1 MKSIIVMQ
9 SDFTIDT
16 PAVSSM
22 YGVCK
27 IVDPELEIY
36 DNSHAIPS
44 FDTYQASDF
53 LASVVEFWPEGTV
66 FVSVVDPTVG
76 TGRRAS
82 VAKLKNGSFVVS
94 PDNGSLTHLKKYF
107 GIEEIRE
114 IDDVKNRLQSTK
126 DVSIFHGRDL
136 FSYCAAKLASGKI
149 SFEEVGK
156 EYPVDEIILHEIVE
170 PWVEDG
176 KISGMIS
183 NLDTHFGLVASNI
196 PIGLLKEEGISIDDK
211 LNVIITNAGK
221 LVYEDKV
228 SFKPSFGY
236 VGVGQAVI
244 VTSEMATV
252 QIAINQGN
260 FIEEYKI
267 DCGPDW
273 IISVGKTFNRLI
285 EN

>member
-9 SDFTIDT
+9 SDFTLDT

-27 IVDPELEIY
+27 MVDRELEIY
-36 DNSHAIPS
+36 DNSHSIPS

-82 VAKLKNGSFVVS
+82 VAKLKNGSFVVT

-136 FSYCAAKLASGKI
+136 FSYCAAKLASGVI
-149 SFEEVGK
+149 SFEEVGE
-156 EYPVDEIILHEIVE
+156 EYSVEEIILHEIVE
-170 PWVEDG
+170 PWVQDG
-176 KISGMIS
+176 VISGMIS
-183 NLDTHFGLVASNI
+183 NLDSHFGLVSSNI
-196 PIGLLKEEGISIDDK
+196 PIKLLKEEGISMDD
-211 LNVIITNAGK
+211 LLDVVITNDGK
-221 LVYEDKV
+221 VVYEDRV

-236 VGVGQAVI
+236 VEVGEAVL
-244 VTSEMATV
+244 VTSEMATL

-260 FIEEYKI
+260 FMEEYNI
-267 DCGPDW
+267 NCGPDW
-273 IISVGKTFNRLI
+273 IITIRK
-285 EN
+285 